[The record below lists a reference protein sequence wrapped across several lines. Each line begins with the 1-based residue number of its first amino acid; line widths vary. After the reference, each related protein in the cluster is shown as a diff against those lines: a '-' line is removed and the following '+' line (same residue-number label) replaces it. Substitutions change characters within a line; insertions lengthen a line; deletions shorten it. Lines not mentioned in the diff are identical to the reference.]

1 MQLSLLACSVLGI
14 TALNQRFKHL
24 PKTVYGNGTKE
35 AVFVT
40 PYLPERY
47 TEAQALTASKVGD
60 FPIHAGFLTL
70 DSKAFSNT
78 YFVYSPARNGQAD
91 APILLW
97 LQGGPGA
104 SSLFGL
110 FTEIGPFDIDA
121 KMEVISRDIHWNE
134 DHHLLVLDN
143 PLGTGFSFTNDLAA
157 MATDEDMVG
166 AALLE
171 ALTQFFALFPDL
183 RTNDFYVTGES
194 YAGKY
199 VPACA
204 YAIHGANAGNAAA
217 PINLR
222 GIAIGDGAFDPSGQ
236 FYNFGE
242 LLYYSGMVTLAEK
255 QVFDAYEAKW
265 REHMDA
271 HELVDAFHVFDEMLN
286 GDIYPYATYYAN
298 VTGMGSNYFNLNQGP
313 DGSSLTTNYFIDW
326 LNTTVGRD
334 AMNVGDVPYA
344 VLNQT
349 VENQLLGD
357 WMRGVV
363 NKLQVLLENYKV
375 LIYSGAYDIILGAP
389 LTEQALRGIKWS
401 GQQAFLDATKKTWH
415 VATKAGPDLAGYAR
429 VVGNFT
435 QVVVRGA
442 GNMVPG
448 DQPARALD
456 MITKFV
462 KGQPLGI

>member
-78 YFVYSPARNGQAD
+78 YFVYSPANGQAD
-91 APILLW
+91 ADPALAP
-97 LQGGPGA
+97 GRPGA

-204 YAIHGANAGNAAA
+204 ARRVVA
-217 PINLR
+217 
-222 GIAIGDGAFDPSGQ
+222 
-236 FYNFGE
+236 
-242 LLYYSGMVTLAEK
+242 
-255 QVFDAYEAKW
+255 
-265 REHMDA
+265 
-271 HELVDAFHVFDEMLN
+271 
-286 GDIYPYATYYAN
+286 
-298 VTGMGSNYFNLNQGP
+298 
-313 DGSSLTTNYFIDW
+313 TTNYFIDW

-442 GNMVPG
+442 GHMVPG

>member
-1 MQLSLLACSVLGI
+1 
-14 TALNQRFKHL
+14 
-24 PKTVYGNGTKE
+24 
-35 AVFVT
+35 
-40 PYLPERY
+40 
-47 TEAQALTASKVGD
+47 
-60 FPIHAGFLTL
+60 
-70 DSKAFSNT
+70 
-78 YFVYSPARNGQAD
+78 
-91 APILLW
+91 
-97 LQGGPGA
+97 
-104 SSLFGL
+104 
-110 FTEIGPFDIDA
+110 
-121 KMEVISRDIHWNE
+121 
-134 DHHLLVLDN
+134 
-143 PLGTGFSFTNDLAA
+143 
-157 MATDEDMVG
+157 
-166 AALLE
+166 
-171 ALTQFFALFPDL
+171 
-183 RTNDFYVTGES
+183 
-194 YAGKY
+194 
-199 VPACA
+199 
-204 YAIHGANAGNAAA
+204 
-217 PINLR
+217 
-222 GIAIGDGAFDPSGQ
+222 
-236 FYNFGE
+236 
-242 LLYYSGMVTLAEK
+242 MVTLAEK

-265 REHMDA
+265 RKHMDA

-349 VENQLLGD
+349 VEDQLLGD

-442 GNMVPG
+442 GHMVPG